1 MFQEAIEI
9 YEEAVAKRPSHY
21 APQSLYNML
30 GEWTTSNVSQKKEEV
45 YTGRQCTFLLIS
57 REQTLLI

>member
-1 MFQEAIEI
+1 LYSLCNGSVHIQQQLWFSLIVGVGMFQEAIET

-30 GEWTTSNVSQKKEEV
+30 GE
-45 YTGRQCTFLLIS
+45 
-57 REQTLLI
+57 